1 MGDFS
6 RDEQS
11 TVSNVQHVCACVI
24 DQAYVCSRPYAEFS
38 SKIDC
43 YLQYSRCMLYNDLGL
58 RCRVVVN
65 RLVMFV
71 LQLCCSSSSSDT
83 CKVLFCKHK
92 TAPVCGCDSLHSI
105 T

>member
-65 RLVMFV
+65 R
-71 LQLCCSSSSSDT
+71 
-83 CKVLFCKHK
+83 
-92 TAPVCGCDSLHSI
+92 PVIHQ
-105 T
+105 